1 MGQGKKVLA
10 TKSEDLSLIP
20 CTQSIAEENQQQS
33 IVLWP
38 RTVGYKQLK
47 FILSTTISF
56 SDSI

>member
-33 IVLWP
+33 IVL
-38 RTVGYKQLK
+38 
-47 FILSTTISF
+47 
-56 SDSI
+56 